1 MLFVPIRFWCL
12 NMFVSGES
20 GEVSD
25 AVHGMPRR
33 SWVCSLSLKVVPFNA
48 LAIPGAPKMP

>member
-1 MLFVPIRFWCL
+1 
-12 NMFVSGES
+12 MFVSGES

-33 SWVCSLSLKVVPFNA
+33 SWVCSLSLKAVPFNA
-48 LAIPGAPKMP
+48 LAIPGAPKMQ